1 VYREVRYGRV
11 DCTVRLPGPIDPDSV
26 SARYRDGVLE
36 ISMKAPT
43 GTKPTGVSV
52 IAA

>member
-1 VYREVRYGRV
+1 L
-11 DCTVRLPGPIDPDSV
+11 TPDSV

-36 ISMKAPT
+36 ISMKATT
-43 GTKPTGVSV
+43 GTKADPGPV

>member
-11 DCTVRLPGPIDPDSV
+11 ECTVRLPGPIDPDSV

-36 ISMKAPT
+36 ISMKAPS
-43 GTKPTGVSV
+43 GTKRIRVPV

>member
-1 VYREVRYGRV
+1 
-11 DCTVRLPGPIDPDSV
+11 VRLPGPIDPDSV

-36 ISMKAPT
+36 ISLKPPA
-43 GTKPTGVSV
+43 GTKPTRVRV

>member
-1 VYREVRYGRV
+1 MYREVRYGRV
-11 DCTVRLPGPIDPDSV
+11 ECTVRLPGPIDPDSV
-26 SARYRDGVLE
+26 SARYRDGVPG

-43 GTKPTGVSV
+43 GTKPTRVSV